1 MDAIKFNTENVT
13 SPEEIARLTRLAV
26 LTELSNKLTLIA
38 KILDICGQSID
49 VSMMNFNPKLN
60 EVVSEKAK
68 EITMEIAKVIDKY
81 ASSRKI
87 EDLLAL
93 TQSLIAGT
101 STTLEICSVTIKE
114 FVKEKLLEMGAVE
127 DER

>member
-1 MDAIKFNTENVT
+1 MDAIKFNTENIT

-26 LTELSNKLTLIA
+26 LNELSNKLILISR
-38 KILDICGQSID
+38 IFDICGNSID
-49 VSMMNFNPKLN
+49 VSMLNFNPRLN
-60 EVVSEKAK
+60 EIVSEKVK
-68 EITMEIAKVIDKY
+68 EITMEIAKIIDKY

-93 TQSLIAGT
+93 VQALLAGT
-101 STTLEICSVTIKE
+101 ATTLEICSVTIKE

>member
-1 MDAIKFNTENVT
+1 MDAIRFNVENIT
-13 SPEEIARLTRLAV
+13 NKEEIAILTRLAV
-26 LTELSNKLTLIA
+26 LNELSNKLVLISR
-38 KILDICGQSID
+38 ILDDCGQSVD
-49 VSMMNFNPKLN
+49 VSMLNFNPRLN
-60 EVVSEKAK
+60 KIVSEKVK

-93 TQSLIAGT
+93 VQALLAGT
-101 STTLEICSVTIKE
+101 ATTLEICSVTIRE

>member
-1 MDAIKFNTENVT
+1 MDAIRFNVENIT
-13 SPEEIARLTRLAV
+13 NKEEIAILTRLAV
-26 LTELSNKLTLIA
+26 LNELSNKLILISR
-38 KILDICGQSID
+38 ILDDCGQSVD
-49 VSMMNFNPKLN
+49 VSMLNFNPRLN
-60 EVVSEKAK
+60 KIVSEKVK

-93 TQSLIAGT
+93 VQALLAGT
-101 STTLEICSVTIKE
+101 ATTLEICSVTIRE

>member
-1 MDAIKFNTENVT
+1 MDAIKFNVENIT
-13 SPEEIARLTRLAV
+13 NKEEIAILTRLAV
-26 LTELSNKLTLIA
+26 LNELSNKLILISR
-38 KILDICGQSID
+38 IFDICGNSID
-49 VSMMNFNPKLN
+49 VSMLNFNPRLN
-60 EVVSEKAK
+60 EIVSKKCK
-68 EITMEIAKVIDKY
+68 EIATEIAKVIDKY

-101 STTLEICSVTIKE
+101 ATALEICSVTIKE

>member
-1 MDAIKFNTENVT
+1 MDAIRFNVENIT
-13 SPEEIARLTRLAV
+13 NKEEIAILTRLAI
-26 LTELSNKLTLIA
+26 LNELSNKLILISR
-38 KILDICGQSID
+38 ILDDCGQSVD
-49 VSMMNFNPKLN
+49 VSMLNFNPRLN
-60 EVVSEKAK
+60 EIVSEKVK

-101 STTLEICSVTIKE
+101 STTLEICSVMIKE
-114 FVKEKLLEMGAVE
+114 FVKEKLFELGGVE
-127 DER
+127 YER

>member
-1 MDAIKFNTENVT
+1 MDAIRFNVENIT
-13 SPEEIARLTRLAV
+13 NKEEIAILTRLAI
-26 LTELSNKLTLIA
+26 LTELSNKLILISR
-38 KILDICGQSID
+38 IFDICGQSVD
-49 VSMMNFNPKLN
+49 VSMLNFNPKLN

-68 EITMEIAKVIDKY
+68 EITREIAKVIDKY

-93 TQSLIAGT
+93 VQALLAGT
-101 STTLEICSVTIKE
+101 STTLEICSVVIKE